1 MGLGAETDDHAP
13 LRRVVADSW
22 RRSRGFALD
31 PDAVPGVVD
40 VADEELRAYRDEH
53 PLVAARPII
62 DRLLVQHATDAGLIV
77 AITAAGCGRREAR
90 RAGRCAHDRDRAGIS
105 RRHGPHERG
114 PGGQR
119 GSAQALAGVA
129 A

>member
-1 MGLGAETDDHAP
+1 MGLGAETNDHAP
-13 LRRVVADSW
+13 LRRVVAESW
-22 RRSRGFALD
+22 RRSRRFALD

-40 VADEELRAYRDEH
+40 VAEDELRAYRDEH

-90 RAGRCAHDRDRAGIS
+90 RAGRCAHHRDRAGAP
-105 RRHGPHERG
+105 RRPGPHEAG
-114 PGGQR
+114 LVGKR

>member
-1 MGLGAETDDHAP
+1 MGLGAETDDQAP

-40 VADEELRAYRDEH
+40 VADDELRAYRDEH

-77 AITAAGCGRREAR
+77 AIGDHAGRLLWVDGDRRLCRCATVR
-90 RAGRCAHDRDRAGIS
+90 RARCSGSSTSPAV
-105 RRHGPHERG
+105 RRPS
-114 PGGQR
+114 P
-119 GSAQALAGVA
+119 L
-129 A
+129 